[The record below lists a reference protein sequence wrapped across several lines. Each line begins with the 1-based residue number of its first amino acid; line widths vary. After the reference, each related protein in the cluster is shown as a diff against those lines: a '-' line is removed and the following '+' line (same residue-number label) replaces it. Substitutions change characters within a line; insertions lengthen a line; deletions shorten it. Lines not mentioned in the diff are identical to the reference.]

1 MGRVKTQTK
10 QIQQRRKFS
19 KGERTMTNIK
29 RTALVVLSVISLMA
43 GVLGIGHVQFFTS
56 NIMLELLEIV
66 LGVGGL
72 FIAVR

>member
-1 MGRVKTQTK
+1 
-10 QIQQRRKFS
+10 
-19 KGERTMTNIK
+19 MTNIK
-29 RTALVVLSVISLMA
+29 RTALVVLSVISLIA
-43 GVLGIGHVQFFTS
+43 GVLGIGNVQFFTS